1 MFAASGTFGCVAGK
15 DTAAKGYRY
24 QKITT
29 LPTLQKVVLPLAR
42 LARILLIIRVRIR
55 EFGANDVPGV
65 GIEALERDIEA
76 QDGTEK
82 MALNSF
88 GTRN

>member
-1 MFAASGTFGCVAGK
+1 MFAPSGTFGCVAGK

-24 QKITT
+24 QKTPT
-29 LPTLQKVVLPLAR
+29 LPTLQKVLLPLAR
-42 LARILLIIRVRIR
+42 LARVLLVIRVRIR

-76 QDGTEK
+76 
-82 MALNSF
+82 
-88 GTRN
+88 